1 MAIYFTAQDEIRTLK
16 YLGYTINDVVYLRT
30 QQRLAYD
37 PPNGFGDAIVEEVQ
51 TILDGLDALQELEN
65 TYALDASSSLIRAD
79 VLEWA
84 PGARFENLG
93 RRKSNL
99 VNQLSTV
106 FNMPI
111 RRSGGNCGSTPVFR
125 G

>member
-1 MAIYFTAQDEIRTLK
+1 MAYFTATDEIRTLK

-51 TILDGLDALQELEN
+51 SILDSLDELQALEN
-65 TYALDASSSLIRAD
+65 SYALDASSSLIQAD
-79 VLEWA
+79 VLKWN
-84 PGARFENLG
+84 PLGRQENLG
-93 RRKSNL
+93 RRKVTL

-106 FNMPI
+106 FNMPV
-111 RRSGGNCGSTPVFR
+111 RRSGGNCGSTPVYR